1 MELKPYYM
9 TWRRSDHSKT
19 QSTYFIR
26 PVALLILSPQEI
38 AGGFS
43 SFLFIEV
50 TWKQIRHFP
59 RLAQIK
65 WTITIGIPHVNI

>member
-9 TWRRSDHSKT
+9 AWCRSDHSKN
-19 QSTYFIR
+19 QSTYFILPAFINSKPPR
-26 PVALLILSPQEI
+26 NSEGI
-38 AGGFS
+38 S
-43 SFLFIEV
+43 SLLFIEV

-59 RLAQIK
+59 RLAGIK